1 MFKSTW
7 QKVVLAVFIS
17 GMSSLLFTTV
27 LIWYGV
33 ALLYV
38 VLKLFVFPNMQDSLF
53 SLVRIFVSGV
63 FGIYWFWYF
72 MRYFCRAIKRGERN
86 GITQENTE
94 TRG

>member
-1 MFKSTW
+1 MLKSMW

-33 ALLYV
+33 AWLYV
-38 VLKLFVFPNMQDSLF
+38 VLKLFMFPNMQDSLF
-53 SLVRIFVSGV
+53 SFVRIFMSGV

-72 MRYFCRAIKRGERN
+72 MRYFFSINKKEKN
-86 GITQENTE
+86 VTE
-94 TRG
+94 

>member
-7 QKVVLAVFIS
+7 QKVVFAVFIS

-27 LIWYGV
+27 LIWDGV

-38 VLKLFVFPNMQDSLF
+38 ALKLFMFPNMQDSLF
-53 SLVRIFVSGV
+53 PFVRIFLSGV

-72 MRYFCRAIKRGERN
+72 MRYFLRGIKKRR
-86 GITQENTE
+86 T
-94 TRG
+94 

>member
-1 MFKSTW
+1 MLKSMW

-33 ALLYV
+33 AWLYV
-38 VLKLFVFPNMQDSLF
+38 VLKLFMFPNMQDSLF
-53 SLVRIFVSGV
+53 LFVRIFMSGV

-72 MRYFCRAIKRGERN
+72 MRYFLSSNKKEKN
-86 GITQENTE
+86 VTE
-94 TRG
+94 

>member
-1 MFKSTW
+1 MLKSMW

-33 ALLYV
+33 AWLYV
-38 VLKLFVFPNMQDSLF
+38 VLKLFMFPNMQDSLF
-53 SLVRIFVSGV
+53 SFVRIFMSGV

-72 MRYFCRAIKRGERN
+72 MRYFLSSNKKEKNVTTDGQ
-86 GITQENTE
+86 GSY
-94 TRG
+94 GYY

>member
-7 QKVVLAVFIS
+7 QKVVFAVFIS

-27 LIWYGV
+27 LIWDGV

-53 SLVRIFVSGV
+53 PLVRIFLSGV
-63 FGIYWFWYF
+63 FGVYFFWYF
-72 MRYFCRAIKRGERN
+72 MRYFLSSNKKEKN
-86 GITQENTE
+86 VTE
-94 TRG
+94 

>member
-1 MFKSTW
+1 MLKSMW

-33 ALLYV
+33 AWLYV
-38 VLKLFVFPNMQDSLF
+38 VLKLFMFPNMQDSLF
-53 SLVRIFVSGV
+53 SFVRIFMSGV

-72 MRYFCRAIKRGERN
+72 MRYFLSSNKKEKN
-86 GITQENTE
+86 VTE
-94 TRG
+94 

>member
-1 MFKSTW
+1 MLKSML

-33 ALLYV
+33 AWLYV
-38 VLKLFVFPNMQDSLF
+38 VLKLFMFPNMQDSLF
-53 SLVRIFVSGV
+53 SFVRIFMSGV

-72 MRYFCRAIKRGERN
+72 MRYFLSSNKKEKN
-86 GITQENTE
+86 VTE
-94 TRG
+94 